1 MRNEPEYYDVVV
13 LGGGAAGL
21 MSALVAGQR
30 GRRVLVLEKA
40 NKIGKKILMSGG
52 GRCNFTNL
60 SVEPE
65 NFICANPHFCKS
77 ALSRYTQWDFIGMVE
92 RHGIEYEER
101 KHSQLFCVHSARDIL
116 TMLLRECESADVEI
130 HTRCAIQS
138 VDAVANTRAVSGTGG
153 TSPTEQ
159 ARYQLELTQTA
170 DSRTVSCE
178 SLVVATG
185 ALSIPTLG
193 GSGQGYDIARQF
205 DLDLTPSQA
214 GLVTFMFTDAT
225 LALCERLA
233 GISVE
238 IVASCGRHSFSESML
253 FTHRGVSGPSILQIS
268 NYWSPGDTVHINLLP
283 GVKAGDWLI
292 NARSEYGKARLSSF
306 LGRSLPR
313 ALVSELETLWWPAMS
328 TRPLGEFGNQQ
339 LTEIGAH
346 LNKWHLKPSATEG
359 YRTAEVTL
367 GGVNTD
373 QVSSKT
379 MEAKRHPGLFF
390 VGEVLDVTG
399 HLGGFNFQWAW
410 SSGYTAGL
418 HA

>member
-1 MRNEPEYYDVVV
+1 MRNEPDYYDVVV

-77 ALSRYTQWDFIGMVE
+77 ALSRYSQWDFIGMVE

-116 TMLLRECESADVEI
+116 TMLLRECESANVEI
-130 HTRCAIQS
+130 QTRCAVQS
-138 VDAVANTRAVSGTGG
+138 VDAVANSRALPGTGE

-159 ARYQLELTQTA
+159 ARYKLELTQPA
-170 DSRTVSCE
+170 GSRTVSCE

-193 GSGQGYDIARQF
+193 GSAQGYDIARQF
-205 DLDLTPSQA
+205 GLDLTPRQA
-214 GLVTFMFTDAT
+214 GLVPFMFTDST

-238 IVASCGRHSFSESML
+238 VIASCGQHSFSESML

-268 NYWSPGDTVHINLLP
+268 NYWSPGDTVQINLLP
-283 GVKAGDWLI
+283 GVNAGEWLI
-292 NARSEYGKARLSSF
+292 NARAEYGKARLSSF
-306 LGRSLPR
+306 LNRSLPR

-328 TRPLGEFGNQQ
+328 TRPLGEFGNKQ
-339 LTEIGAH
+339 LTEIGAY
-346 LNKWHLKPSATEG
+346 LNEWHLKPSATEG

-367 GGVNTD
+367 GGVSTD

-390 VGEVLDVTG
+390 IGEVLDVTG

-418 HA
+418 QA